1 MNSLPNRAQ
10 ESFGKKQGRLDI
22 FSDVFGSDFDVV
34 ATTDVHSMVTAP
46 RNYVPIRHELEGA
59 YQLELLNNLRTEARR
74 MLQQHVTHGTD
85 QHPDVIAFRNQ
96 FENTT
101 HSALSNRAPRTGNS
115 VNGNDFYAGVTFEGM
130 ELYGVPLA
138 AFSYVRDRIG
148 TLFRIPTEAYFGQRE
163 QFRSA
168 RVVHDVR
175 TDPRKLDLIYDV
187 GTPEDIGKLNK
198 DKLIIPDQEHLLQLA
213 FVDEFGN
220 TRLRGKNAAD
230 LLTELDKAT
239 NDHGVVGL
247 VIDDKDEVVLVH
259 RTQPNGEEITCLR
272 EVPDGKLGMYTNVND
287 ETAGAGYFEL
297 VRKWTVAGQ
306 ETVDSAHQSIHKTAI
321 GTKIDF
327 VRR

>member
-1 MNSLPNRAQ
+1 MNSLPRRAE
-10 ESFGKKQGRLDI
+10 ESFSKKQGRLDV

-34 ATTDVHSMVTAP
+34 ATTDVHSMVTGT

-59 YQLELLNNLRTEARR
+59 YQLELLNNLRTETRR
-74 MLQQHVTHGTD
+74 MLQEHADNGTD
-85 QHPDVIAFRNQ
+85 QHPDVVAFRDQ

-101 HSALSNRAPRTGNS
+101 HSALSNRAPRVGNS
-115 VNGNDFYAGVTFEGM
+115 TNGNDFYAGITFEGM

-138 AFSYVRDRIG
+138 SFSYVRDRIA
-148 TLFRIPTEAYFGQRE
+148 TLMRVPTDAYFGRRE

-168 RVVHDVR
+168 RVVHNVR
-175 TDPRKLDLIYDV
+175 TNPRKLELVYDV
-187 GTPEDIGKLNK
+187 DSPEELARLDSK
-198 DKLIIPDQEHLLQLA
+198 KLIIPDQEHLLQLG

-230 LLTELDKAT
+230 LRTELDKAT
-239 NDHGVVGL
+239 NQHGVVGL
-247 VIDDKDEVVLVH
+247 VIDDKDEVVIVH
-259 RTQPNGEEITCLR
+259 RTQPNGKEITCLR

-297 VRKWTVAGQ
+297 VRKWTAHGQ
-306 ETVDSAHQSIHKTAI
+306 DTVDSAHTSIHKTPI

-327 VRR
+327 VKV